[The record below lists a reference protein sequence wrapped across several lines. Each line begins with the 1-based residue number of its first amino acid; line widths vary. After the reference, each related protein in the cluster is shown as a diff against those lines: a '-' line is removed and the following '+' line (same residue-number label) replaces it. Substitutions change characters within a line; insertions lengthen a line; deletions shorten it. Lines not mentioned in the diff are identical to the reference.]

1 MTIFTWYTSERAAG
15 LPICRPTQRA
25 ETRDDFKKCVAV
37 DVEQTGQALY
47 VTVAAGSMKECIAEF
62 RHMAANLDIPAEK
75 WDKFD
80 IPLTENAI
88 RAVHAWAGAVRGTI
102 SRTIEECLEK
112 AAAYSSGTF

>member
-1 MTIFTWYTSERAAG
+1 MTVCTWYTSERAAG

-25 ETRDDFKKCVAV
+25 ETRGKYSNCYAV

-62 RHMAANLDIPAEK
+62 HHTAANLEIPSEK
-75 WDKFD
+75 WDRFD

-88 RAVHAWAGAVRGTI
+88 RAVHAWAEAVR
-102 SRTIEECLEK
+102 STIEKSREQDK
-112 AAAYSSGTF
+112 ADSPKTL